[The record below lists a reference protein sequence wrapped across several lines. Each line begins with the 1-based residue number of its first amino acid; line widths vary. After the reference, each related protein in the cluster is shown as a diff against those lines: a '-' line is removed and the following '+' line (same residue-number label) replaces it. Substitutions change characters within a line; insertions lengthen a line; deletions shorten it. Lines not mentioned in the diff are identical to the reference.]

1 VRGALSP
8 STYAWERSNDRNSL
22 MSDKSAL
29 LVYFVAAAICVA
41 GLIALAKPMLRK
53 FPHLTRP
60 FELRSW
66 KRWWATGFERMRT
79 IPQVWLLLAI
89 TVAVQSLVSF
99 IQTERWIHSQGW
111 KTVELSN
118 YPHLSSWTAE
128 IRFLGATLLW
138 GSTKLLPLP
147 VTAPLAVLALLRI
160 ARRRGRFPEK
170 SRLGVRTF
178 WVVMGRMS
186 WLLFVASW
194 VIVPFPQLANLVS
207 NRLASLS
214 GFGFFLGLLLTA
226 MFGYGLF
233 LPPLFAS
240 LDERIDVRLST
251 AEGSS
256 AAMFLRLLALQLL
269 VMIASGPGA
278 LVVHLMNLVRGP
290 THFAPR
296 LLEGL
301 DPVWRTTV
309 VPFLL
314 TATLPACASH
324 SLRETMTRTWRWW
337 KQDVLL
343 LFPLALVAGAVSGVA
358 SLLLRGLF
366 GLPPRAPAVFAV
378 FSITRA
384 QFELAISVLA
394 FCLLLGIWLEHGLTA
409 KTSLPP
415 ETLPEPSG

>member
-1 VRGALSP
+1 
-8 STYAWERSNDRNSL
+8 

-41 GLIALAKPMLRK
+41 GLVALARPILRR
-53 FPHLTRP
+53 FPHLTGQL
-60 FELRSW
+60 ELRSW
-66 KRWWATGFERMRT
+66 RRRFLSGVERVRT

-118 YPHLSSWTAE
+118 YPHLSSWRAE

-138 GSTKLLPLP
+138 GGTKLLPLP

-170 SRLGVRTF
+170 SGLGVRTF
-178 WVVMGRMS
+178 WVVMGRIS

-194 VIVPFPQLANLVS
+194 VIVPFPQIANLVS

-214 GFGFFLGLLLTA
+214 GLGFFFGLLLTA

-233 LPPLFAS
+233 FPPLFAS
-240 LDERIDVRLST
+240 LDERIDARLSG
-251 AEGSS
+251 AGGSS
-256 AAMFLRLLALQLL
+256 VAMFLRLLALQLL
-269 VMIASGPGA
+269 VMVASGPGA
-278 LVVHLMNLVRGP
+278 LVVYLNLVRGP
-290 THFAPR
+290 THFSPR
-296 LLEGL
+296 FLEVL
-301 DPVWRTTV
+301 DPVSRIAV

-324 SLRETMTRTWRWW
+324 SLRETMTRSWRWW
-337 KQDVLL
+337 KQDVLF
-343 LFPLALVAGAVSGVA
+343 LFPLALVAGAGSGIA

-366 GLPPRAPAVFAV
+366 GALPRATAVVAV
-378 FSITRA
+378 YSITHV
-384 QFELAISVLA
+384 QVELAISVLA
-394 FCLLLGIWLEHGLTA
+394 FCLLLGNWLEQELTA
-409 KTSLPP
+409 ETSFPP
-415 ETLPEPSG
+415 ETLPEPAG